1 MKGLLIVVVCLFPEY
16 DRDHRSVLLVEFFLR
31 QYSKIHPHY
40 SLPYIF
46 LLLFYM
52 KFHYLATPFKID
64 SIQFFK
70 EYIKLLFLLINP
82 LQSRTR
88 SEES

>member
-1 MKGLLIVVVCLFPEY
+1 MVFLFPVY
-16 DRDHRSVLLVEFFLR
+16 DRDHRSVWLVEFFLR
-31 QYSKIHPHY
+31 QYSKTHPHY

-64 SIQFFK
+64 SMLFFK
-70 EYIKLLFLLINP
+70 RYIKLLLYKKG
-82 LQSRTR
+82 
-88 SEES
+88 